1 MYKCAICGKTY
12 KTRTTLTRHT
22 HNHNNDPHHTCDIC
36 GVAFA
41 RRDILNRHLRQGHAD
56 ADESARSRQRIHTAC
71 LSCRAA
77 RVKCDG
83 EEPCQCCVNA
93 QKTCIYS
100 TDSRRVSKNT
110 QRRSQRSR
118 ASPGNSLDPS
128 AALLSPPPVDDEMD
142 FSLNMDEPGSAY
154 HGDQQAETGDM
165 LLPRPLL
172 EDSGIPPL
180 AVDHEY
186 HQSGLNLP
194 VDLDGISWPWLHETL
209 FLQDDPFAGLFDDM
223 PAGGDETHGVDSGV
237 PDQIGDTVRL
247 NMADV
252 PVETA
257 AQKSS
262 LTDQVDELVE
272 YATRTASEVVT
283 RSARQTY
290 WQLASDRLKPA
301 FQHYDDA
308 GASCC
313 DNNHIMRQAIMAYYM
328 PKFNRLW
335 PFFSQHC
342 FDPDTLHPV
351 LYLVLVSIGSMYGPD
366 YQKHFGTL
374 LHTRLR
380 RLLAASLFDL
390 EGPEDDMTW
399 LAHARLLTQAQGL
412 YFGQKQGFSYAQVRT
427 SRIAQ
432 HCNVRG

>member
-1 MYKCAICGKTY
+1 MYKCTICGKTY

-41 RRDILNRHLRQGHAD
+41 RRDILNRHLRQGHVD
-56 ADESARSRQRIHTAC
+56 VDESARSRQRIHTAC

-83 EEPCQCCVNA
+83 EEPCQCCANA

-118 ASPGNSLDPS
+118 PSPGNSLDPS
-128 AALLSPPPVDDEMD
+128 VALLSPPLVDDEMD
-142 FSLNMDEPGSAY
+142 FSLNMDEPGPVY
-154 HGDQQAETGDM
+154 HADQQAETGGM
-165 LLPRPLL
+165 LQPQSLL
-172 EDSGIPPL
+172 EDSGMPHV
-180 AVDHEY
+180 AVDHDY

-209 FLQDDPFAGLFDDM
+209 FLQDDPFAGLFDDL
-223 PAGGDETHGVDSGV
+223 PAGGDDTGGIDSRV
-237 PDQIGDTVRL
+237 PDQVGNTVRL
-247 NMADV
+247 DMADV
-252 PVETA
+252 PVDMA
-257 AQKSS
+257 APKSS

-272 YATRTASEVVT
+272 YATRTASEVIS

-290 WQLASDRLKPA
+290 WQLASDRLRPA
-301 FQHYDDA
+301 FLHYDDT
-308 GASCC
+308 GTRYY
-313 DNNHIMRQAIMAYYM
+313 DHDHIMQQAIIAYYM

-390 EGPEDDMTW
+390 EGPEGDMTW
-399 LAHARLLTQAQGL
+399 LAHARLLTQVQGL
-412 YFGQKQGFSYAQVRT
+412 YFGQKQGFSYAQVRP
-427 SRIAQ
+427 SRITQ
-432 HCNVRG
+432 HFG